1 VDGLSQQR
9 VRQIVA
15 LALSRTV
22 LLTRAAVCL
31 TAAVVSLLVQ
41 TDGVRSALLIVVLLL
56 STAAG
61 VAALP
66 RWPALIRSPVP
77 LLTADAVLVLVV
89 LGLSKG
95 GMTYFVFA
103 AGAAALAGA
112 ALGFAAIPLWAA
124 QAAQGLVVC
133 TVLLNA
139 DGRGE
144 IPASLA
150 GFVLAAPPA
159 AVLAGIGTVLARR
172 VLIRQMSQTVE
183 LITDAQRSAAAAE
196 RARLARELH
205 DSVAKTLRA
214 MSLAA
219 VALPGSLRR
228 QPALA
233 EQLADVISQGAT
245 AASLEA
251 RQLIEGMRLD
261 APEEDFATTL
271 RRVCALWSAETGI
284 SATATV
290 APVEPPVAV
299 RYELT
304 RIAGEALVNVNRH
317 AAATRVGV
325 VVTER
330 GRGLVMTVRDNG
342 RGFEV
347 PYEADLAALQHRG
360 HAGIVGMMERA
371 RTIGGTLSVESEP
384 GTGTLIRVRV
394 PVL

>member
-1 VDGLSQQR
+1 MDELPQHR
-9 VRQIVA
+9 VQQIVA
-15 LALSRTV
+15 LALSRAV
-22 LLTRAAVCL
+22 LLTRATVCL
-31 TAAVVSLLVQ
+31 TSAVVSLLVQ
-41 TDGVRSALLIVVLLL
+41 TDGVRSAALIVVLLL

-66 RWPALIRSPVP
+66 RWPTLVRSPVP
-77 LLTADAVLVLVV
+77 LLTADAGLLLVV
-89 LGLSKG
+89 LGLSSG
-95 GMTYFVFA
+95 GMTYFVYA

-124 QAAQGLVVC
+124 QTGQGLVVC
-133 TVLLNA
+133 AVLLDSQEVPSA
-139 DGRGE
+139 
-144 IPASLA
+144 LA
-150 GFVLAAPPA
+150 GFLLAAPPA
-159 AVLAGIGTVLARR
+159 AVLAGIGTVLAQRM
-172 VLIRQMSQTVE
+172 LTRQMSRTVE

-245 AASLEA
+245 AASAEA
-251 RQLIEGMRLD
+251 RQLIDGMRLD

-271 RRVCALWSAETGI
+271 QRVCALWSAETGI

-290 APVEPPVAV
+290 APVDPPVAV
-299 RYELT
+299 RYELS
-304 RIAGEALVNVNRH
+304 RIAGEALVNVQRH
-317 AAATRVGV
+317 AAATRVGITV
-325 VVTER
+325 SER

-347 PYEADLAALQHRG
+347 PFDADLAALQHRG

-371 RTIGGTLSVESEP
+371 RTIGGSLTVESEP
-384 GTGTLIRVRV
+384 GLGTMIRVRV

>member
-1 VDGLSQQR
+1 MDALSQHR
-9 VRQIVA
+9 VQQIVA
-15 LALSRTV
+15 VALSRTV
-22 LLTRAAVCL
+22 LLTRAVVCL
-31 TAAVVSLLVQ
+31 TTAIVGLLVQ
-41 TDGVRSALLIVVLLL
+41 TDGIRSAALIVVLLI

-66 RWPALIRSPVP
+66 RWPTLVRSPVP
-77 LLTADAVLVLVV
+77 LLTADAVLVMVV
-89 LGLSKG
+89 LALSKG

-112 ALGFAAIPLWAA
+112 ALGFAAIPLWTA
-124 QAAQGLVVC
+124 QTVQGLVVC
-133 TVLLNA
+133 AVLLDN
-139 DGRGE
+139 E
-144 IPASLA
+144 EVPAALA
-150 GFVLAAPPA
+150 GFLLAAPPA
-159 AVLAGIGTVLARR
+159 AVLAGIGTVLAKR
-172 VLIRQMSQTVE
+172 VLTRQMSQTVE

-245 AASLEA
+245 AASQEA

-304 RIAGEALVNVNRH
+304 RIVGEALVNVHRH

-325 VVTER
+325 TVTER
-330 GRGLVMTVRDNG
+330 GRGVILTVRDNG
-342 RGFEV
+342 RGFDV

-371 RTIGGTLSVESEP
+371 RTIGGTLTVESEP
-384 GTGTLIRVRV
+384 GLGTLIRVRV

>member
-1 VDGLSQQR
+1 
-9 VRQIVA
+9 
-15 LALSRTV
+15 
-22 LLTRAAVCL
+22 
-31 TAAVVSLLVQ
+31 
-41 TDGVRSALLIVVLLL
+41 
-56 STAAG
+56 
-61 VAALP
+61 
-66 RWPALIRSPVP
+66 VP
-77 LLTADAVLVLVV
+77 LLTADAVLVLAV
-89 LGLSKG
+89 LALSKG

-112 ALGFAAIPLWAA
+112 ALGFAAIPLWIA
-124 QAAQGLVVC
+124 QTVQGLVVC
-133 TVLLNA
+133 AVLLNN
-139 DGRGE
+139 E
-144 IPASLA
+144 EVPTSLA
-150 GFVLAAPPA
+150 GFLLAAPPA
-159 AVLAGIGTVLARR
+159 GVLAGIGTVLAKR
-172 VLIRQMSQTVE
+172 VLTKQMSQTVE

-245 AASLEA
+245 AASQEA
-251 RQLIEGMRLD
+251 RQLIDGMRLD

-304 RIAGEALVNVNRH
+304 RIVGEALVNVHRH

-325 VVTER
+325 TVSER
-330 GRGLVMTVRDNG
+330 GRGLVLTVRDNG

-347 PYEADLAALQHRG
+347 PYEADYAALQHRG

-371 RTIGGTLSVESEP
+371 RTVGGTLTVESEP
-384 GTGTLIRVRV
+384 GLGTLLRIRV